1 MACTSFFTRVRC
13 RTTWL
18 RRATRRRSRC
28 VRSSGTQTSGRKP
41 LAWSCASTPASI
53 LSVLI
58 LACAIALTCIGLAT
72 ITRATKGV
80 ITLTTDMATT
90 DMALPVASTTIS
102 SSHVRLR
109 PKPSSPERVMST
121 RPWWRSRPSSHN
133 TTSAK
138 GAVDVHSNHP
148 PHRLLL
154 PDQETAACGRR
165 DTYGSALTAQPGRS
179 QGRPATNASS
189 QLIL

>member
-18 RRATRRRSRC
+18 RRATRRRSRS

-80 ITLTTDMATT
+80 ITLTT

-154 PDQETAACGRR
+154 PDQETGACGRR